1 MTTIYHNPRCSK
13 SRASLAAL
21 EERTEVTREDV
32 DRAALL
38 ALPHR
43 LRRRPL
49 AEMEFDL
56 ADRLKRI

>member
-1 MTTIYHNPRCSK
+1 LT
-13 SRASLAAL
+13 LAAW
-21 EERTEVTREDV
+21 EGRTEATIDDV

-49 AEMEFDL
+49 AEMEFDI
-56 ADRLKRI
+56 ADKIKRI